1 MLVRLILSF
10 FRSLLKLC
18 LFWCNLCRF
27 CYQDS
32 RLARHVFG
40 DKKPLGSDW
49 DWWTGSVSKQ
59 MASKRW
65 EDERGWTKRKMGGQ
79 HPKYILD
86 YTCMDAKRAV
96 WNDCWII
103 TYSILVIFSCC
114 FCYLFIFLVIFSLL
128 ILFRSISSFFVLHLP
143 GEGLSL

>member
-1 MLVRLILSF
+1 MRWHSRTSSLYLNISDPDHMYLIYIYYIILYTLFCIVCDVCAAYFIFFF
-10 FRSLLKLC
+10 FRSLLKSC
-18 LFWCNLCRF
+18 LFWCNLSRF

-59 MASKRW
+59 TTSKRW

-96 WNDCWII
+96 WNDCC
-103 TYSILVIFSCC
+103 ILTQS
-114 FCYLFIFLVIFSLL
+114 
-128 ILFRSISSFFVLHLP
+128 
-143 GEGLSL
+143 